1 MANLKISSSNKNILT
16 LHGRQKHPPHR
27 SDVTF
32 LTLIHETKRNI
43 VFLSCFLLCFSLFE
57 VQPDVLLR
65 LFLLLLL
72 QICVF
77 QVKAASL
84 CRHAVVLNV
93 QTPTRN
99 RSIMLVL
106 ICDWFLFSVSCQG
119 SRGLQGK
126 TGEPGAQGR
135 EVRGVINI
143 ITALMRRK
151 AE

>member
-32 LTLIHETKRNI
+32 LTLIRETNI

-65 LFLLLLL
+65 LFLLL

-143 ITALMRRK
+143 ITALMKRK